1 MSGHSKWS
9 KIQHKKGK
17 ADAQRGNLF
26 TKLCKAITVAAREG
40 GGDPDMN
47 FSLRMTIDKAKAD
60 NVPKDNIDRAIK
72 RGTGELKDGEEIVE
86 IVYEGYGPG
95 GIAVLVETLTDNKNR
110 TVSEVKHAFSKH
122 GGSLGGPG
130 SVQWQFER
138 MGVFVI
144 SKEQLEVNTIDRD
157 TFDLALIDAG
167 ASDILEF
174 DEYVEVRSSMEH
186 FQSVL
191 EVLKGQGITDP
202 DDAGLKWVAKEEMPV
217 DADLHTRIEALEDA
231 MNELDDVQAV
241 YTNVA

>member
-26 TKLCKAITVAAREG
+26 TKLCKAITMAAKDG
-40 GGDPDMN
+40 GGDVDMN
-47 FSLRMTIDKAKAD
+47 FSLRMAVDKAKAG

-110 TVSEVKHAFSKH
+110 TVSEVKSAFTKNN
-122 GGSLGGPG
+122 GSVGGPG

-138 MGVFVI
+138 LGVVAI
-144 SKEQLEVNTIDRD
+144 SNNQLAINNLDKEELE
-157 TFDLALIDAG
+157 LSLIEAG

-174 DEYVEVRSSMEH
+174 DEHIEIRCPMEK

-191 EVLKGQGITDP
+191 EALKEKGITEP
-202 DDAGLKWVAKEEMPV
+202 EDAGLKWVAKEEVAV
-217 DADLHTRIEALEDA
+217 DNATAEKMEKLYDALD
-231 MNELDDVQAV
+231 ELDDVQEI
-241 YTNVA
+241 YTNEA